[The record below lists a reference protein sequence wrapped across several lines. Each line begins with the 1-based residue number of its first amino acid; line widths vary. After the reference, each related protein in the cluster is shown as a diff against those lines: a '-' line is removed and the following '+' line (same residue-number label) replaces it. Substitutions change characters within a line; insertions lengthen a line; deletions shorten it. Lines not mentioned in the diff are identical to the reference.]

1 MIAIVSQNK
10 IYLTEVYFFE
20 EIKQQ
25 KIILVKDNLKSKD
38 NKELNFIIHFSIYG

>member
-20 EIKQQ
+20 KTEQQ
-25 KIILVKDNLKSKD
+25 KIILAKDNIKSKD
-38 NKELNFIIHFSIYG
+38 NKESNFIIHFSIYE